1 MVCVHLNFNI
11 LLSSPWCWW
20 LRWGRWLFN
29 VHAAKLL
36 QSYMAI
42 RFLLGFLQLWYK
54 SSTANI
60 FMNYMFPSNPGGA
73 TRLQDQKLHVRLEF
87 RDRTC
92 RPPWLLSARTLPRL
106 AETSSWKWFSFNLFL
121 SWISTMFSL
130 PMKSTSDS
138 VWSHHRFLFKQLLAF
153 HGTIFLAQRGNEQY
167 LHICQQCF
175 PGKKPSLLPK
185 HLPPHQ
191 AMISV

>member
-20 LRWGRWLFN
+20 LWWGRWLSMFMRQN
-29 VHAAKLL
+29 FCQVIWWLDFYWGF
-36 QSYMAI
+36 YM
-42 RFLLGFLQLWYK
+42 

-87 RDRTC
+87 RDRSC

-106 AETSSWKWFSFNLFL
+106 AETSSGKWFVSICFSPEFK
-121 SWISTMFSL
+121 TTFSL
-130 PMKSTSDS
+130 PMKSTSDY